1 MPLKILSNWW
11 ANQTNDYFE
20 RLVDIFKNS
29 IIYIITIELKKD
41 GSSMSAQRSALDT
54 TLELILKTI
63 ALLSNINDKQ
73 RTSRIPFD
81 SFYISDLK
89 DYVDLQ
95 ADYVFWISKK
105 VSQS

>member
-1 MPLKILSNWW
+1 
-11 ANQTNDYFE
+11 
-20 RLVDIFKNS
+20 
-29 IIYIITIELKKD
+29 
-41 GSSMSAQRSALDT
+41 MSAHRSALET

-81 SFYISDLK
+81 SFYIPDLI

-95 ADYVFWISKK
+95 ADYVFWISSK
-105 VSQS
+105 VSPSQ